1 MIRYILLE
9 WVLLCAN
16 FWGWGNKKGFSDKK
30 YYYIKQGWLDW
41 DIIER
46 KYLIQGIRN

>member
-16 FWGWGNKKGFSDKK
+16 FWVGVIKRDFQIKNIIILNRVGW
-30 YYYIKQGWLDW
+30 I
-41 DIIER
+41 
-46 KYLIQGIRN
+46 GI

>member
-16 FWGWGNKKGFSDKK
+16 FWGWGNKKGFSDKN
-30 YYYIKQGWLDW
+30 IIILNRVGW
-41 DIIER
+41 I
-46 KYLIQGIRN
+46 GI